1 MGIFDPDGKAI
12 APDVL
17 AARGMCPETGIDLN
31 GVDMETH
38 IRNLWP
44 GARST
49 EAERRIELIRAYR
62 RRVDALHA
70 EREAKR
76 VAAEEAAAKA
86 GGPTA
91 NQ

>member
-17 AARGMCPETGIDLN
+17 AANGQCPECGANLTN
-31 GVDMETH
+31 ANVEHH
-38 IRNLWP
+38 IVAHWP

-62 RRVDALHA
+62 RKVDALHA
-70 EREAKR
+70 EAEAKR

-86 GGPTA
+86 GGPAA